1 MRASSPT
8 KQKSPRKELPEFK
21 RLKPQKSE
29 GLLSIRSGCTTLAD
43 ESDSIY
49 IDSDTGR
56 SESDL
61 GGIENGLSCW
71 LCHKLEVT
79 PLMLACE
86 CSLLTGAVHKDCL
99 INWMNTFYK
108 GRCPRCVYM
117 YRVITDKISWRHW
130 TADPLIKAQKT
141 KYILIGALNVV
152 VTVVCLVC
160 CIHLLTYAG
169 NEEHERERIIIS
181 IAVAIGY
188 VFYVFYQGK
197 IYVRMYERLKIYNNR
212 IWNVYDVNETV
223 GSQVKIRGNMSSFV
237 NFSDLNTLES

>member
-1 MRASSPT
+1 M
-8 KQKSPRKELPEFK
+8 
-21 RLKPQKSE
+21 
-29 GLLSIRSGCTTLAD
+29 
-43 ESDSIY
+43 
-49 IDSDTGR
+49 
-56 SESDL
+56 
-61 GGIENGLSCW
+61 
-71 LCHKLEVT
+71 
-79 PLMLACE
+79 
-86 CSLLTGAVHKDCL
+86 
-99 INWMNTFYK
+99 
-108 GRCPRCVYM
+108 
-117 YRVITDKISWRHW
+117 
-130 TADPLIKAQKT
+130 
-141 KYILIGALNVV
+141 
-152 VTVVCLVC
+152 VC